1 MADELIENA
10 EFGRKRKN
18 EEEPILVAQR
28 FLNIYRQMHIF
39 NKERQN
45 QFDDMLLELSPDVR
59 ILLSTLPG
67 GSLLLEH
74 IEELEQKRGLVSAPI
89 KKENAFRKKAGK
101 ENETSAEKGNKAAVG
116 SVVIDSSFATELSSS
131 LSLAL
136 QQTEKRYKDD
146 IKTLTETITQ
156 SIMASQS
163 AIANMMKDILIA
175 SRNKNFSGNDNVS
188 LRAVSD
194 ENIPA
199 VSKHVPTTAASDEGV
214 NNRQSSEILVSE
226 NAEISKANE
235 TPQTETVKA
244 DDAPQTEAVKTD
256 DVSQSEQVLQR
267 SPLVTEESVE
277 TKENK
282 SSKKQKNKKSETEK
296 EFEAAPV
303 NVPFFQSS
311 RNFDS
316 LSENFPDKTIQ
327 TISEKNLTAQ
337 TSELTREPDV
347 QEKADILDNTQRT
360 LPVLPSDT
368 ETSENISEPV
378 ENIATEE
385 NSNEKA
391 PINFGK
397 ISALASD
404 LAKKI
409 GKNRKN
415 KKATDDVLTED
426 ISSTSTE
433 DLSETTS
440 LVTAADNL
448 ESTEKNADISD
459 DFQTLTDGMEKIV
472 PEQDT
477 RIEEINIQDENQ
489 AFSNET
495 GEAEDL
501 SQKDLDISKEDFN
514 FDDMLNDIQENKQD
528 IFSIDNTTAAPG
540 DKPDDALYKEELNQI
555 REALQNSKPEKDINE
570 TVVEEEKKLND
581 TADNISESKRNFES
595 PVMDKPDLSEPENFI
610 SLDDL
615 PDTPISLD
623 DISEDPISLDDF
635 EDDSDYNQKNSTISE
650 ENTEAS
656 YSNPGD
662 EQDWEWEYVDD
673 NNANDEDWEWE
684 YVEDDGNGGD
694 DSEDWEWEYVEDNET
709 PDNNNNK

>member
-74 IEELEQKRGLVSAPI
+74 IEELEQKRGLVSTPI

-101 ENETSAEKGNKAAVG
+101 ENEISAEKSNKAAVG

-163 AIANMMKDILIA
+163 AIASMMKDILIA

-199 VSKHVPTTAASDEGV
+199 VSKHVPTATIPDESI
-214 NNRQSSEILVSE
+214 NNRLSSESLVSE
-226 NAEISKANE
+226 NAEMSKTNE
-235 TPQTETVKA
+235 TPQTEIVKA
-244 DDAPQTEAVKTD
+244 DDVSQTEAVKTD
-256 DVSQSEQVLQR
+256 DVSQSEQVLQS
-267 SPLVTEESVE
+267 SPLVIEENAE
-277 TKENK
+277 PKENK
-282 SSKKQKNKKSETEK
+282 SSKKQKNKKAETEK
-296 EFEAAPV
+296 EFEATSV
-303 NVPFFQSS
+303 KVPFFQSS

-337 TSELTREPDV
+337 TSELTIEPDV

-415 KKATDDVLTED
+415 KKTTDDVLTED

-440 LVTAADNL
+440 LVTATDNL
-448 ESTEKNADISD
+448 ESTEKNADTPD
-459 DFQTLTDGMEKIV
+459 DFQISTDDMEKIV
-472 PEQDT
+472 SEQDT
-477 RIEEINIQDENQ
+477 GLGGINIQNEKPEL
-489 AFSNET
+489 SNET
-495 GEAEDL
+495 SESETF
-501 SQKDLDISKEDFN
+501 SQKDLDASKGNFN

-528 IFSIDNTTAAPG
+528 IFSIDDTPAVPAV
-540 DKPDDALYKEELNQI
+540 KPDDALYKEELNQI
-555 REALQNSKPEKDINE
+555 REALQNSKPEKDINKAS
-570 TVVEEEKKLND
+570 VEEEKEFKD
-581 TADNISESKRNFES
+581 TAVNVSESQSIFEP

-623 DISEDPISLDDF
+623 DISEEPISLDDF
-635 EDDSDYNQKNSTISE
+635 EDDSDYNHKNSTIAE
-650 ENTEAS
+650 ETTDTS
-656 YSNPGD
+656 YSNPSD

-673 NNANDEDWEWE
+673 NNNNNEDWEWEYVEDDGNNNNNDEDWEWE
-684 YVEDDGNGGD
+684 YVEDDGA
-694 DSEDWEWEYVEDNET
+694 SS
-709 PDNNNNK
+709 K